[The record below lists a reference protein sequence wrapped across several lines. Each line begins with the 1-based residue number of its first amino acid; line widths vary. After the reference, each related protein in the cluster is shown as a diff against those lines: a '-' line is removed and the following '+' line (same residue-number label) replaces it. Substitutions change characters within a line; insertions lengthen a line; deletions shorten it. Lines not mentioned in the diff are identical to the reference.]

1 MSRTLKVIYVSVLT
15 VLLVTFVTGGAAPK
29 DAPKPEAKAEEPI
42 HVKLTKVVTFNGLED
57 PKTSLAEQLEILGS
71 RHNLVFDINDRAF
84 VVEGL
89 QDVAKTLVGETPIA
103 PMKNVRLETVLRK
116 VLARVASPSGA
127 TYTIRRD
134 RVEITTN
141 QAQQQEFWP
150 NAPEGMEPYF
160 PLVHATFDKT
170 PLDEALKDL
179 AERSDVTIVLDVK
192 AAEKLKPVV
201 TAHLAN
207 TPLDTAVQLLAE
219 MSDLRSVA
227 IGKTLFV
234 TTSEKAKRLYKQAHP
249 PMPNGGF
256 GALGLA
262 GAMGQLGVGAL
273 GQFGQLGAGALGQ
286 FGQLG
291 VGALGQFGQLGV
303 GGAAPGNF
311 RPRTMP
317 GAGM

>member
-29 DAPKPEAKAEEPI
+29 DAPKAEAKAEEPL
-42 HVKLTKVVTFNGLED
+42 HVKLTKVVAFNGIED

-71 RHNLVFDINDRAF
+71 RHNIVFDINDRAF
-84 VVEGL
+84 AVEGL

-150 NAPEGMEPYF
+150 NAPDGMEPYF
-160 PLVHATFDKT
+160 PLVHATFEKT

-179 AERSDVTIVLDVK
+179 SERSDVSIVLDVK
-192 AAEKLKPVV
+192 AAEKAKPVV

-227 IGKTLFV
+227 LGKTL
-234 TTSEKAKRLYKQAHP
+234 
-249 PMPNGGF
+249 PNGGF

-262 GAMGQLGVGAL
+262 GAMGQLGQVGVGAL
-273 GQFGQLGAGALGQ
+273 GQFGQLGVGALGQ

-317 GAGM
+317 SAGM